1 MRRAPS
7 DIGSE
12 LSAWMITRNLTEQRL
27 ADAVN
32 AEFPELRVSQS
43 WISRIVTGKF
53 RRVSAK
59 VGCVL
64 RHAGIRVEVADS
76 HSRDGEEI
84 IANAIKE
91 AWDGSLDGAQA
102 LALMLQGAAE
112 LRRSAKGK

>member
-1 MRRAPS
+1 MMRAPS
-7 DIGSE
+7 EIGCE
-12 LSAWMITRNLTEQRL
+12 LSSWMIARDLTEQRL

-32 AEFPELRVSQS
+32 AQFPELRVSQS

-64 RHAGIRVEVADS
+64 RHAGIRVDIADS
-76 HSRDGEEI
+76 HSPDGEEI
-84 IANAIKE
+84 IAKAIKE

-112 LRRSAKGK
+112 LRRSAKEK